1 MAIEDKVNEILGL
14 EPAKS
19 PMEELVKEE
28 EFKAP
33 VVRTE
38 EKETDVDN
46 DHKNS
51 REHYYNLIEKGQEA
65 IEGILNVAKEGQH
78 PRAYEVVGQI
88 IKSVVD
94 ANIQLIELQKNI
106 KALNKTETKGPN
118 SITNALFVGSTHE
131 LQKLLKGK
139 KLDGNKD

>member
-1 MAIEDKVNEILGL
+1 MANNEIEIINTTTSELTAPAPRNADL
-14 EPAKS
+14 E
-19 PMEELVKEE
+19 EDYDYTRDNLKE
-28 EFKAP
+28 
-33 VVRTE
+33 VI
-38 EKETDVDN
+38 N
-46 DHKNS
+46 
-51 REHYYNLIEKGQEA
+51 KGSTA
-65 IEGILNVAKEGQH
+65 LDGILELAQESEH

-94 ANIQLIELQKNI
+94 ANIQLIELQKNM
-106 KALNKTETKGPN
+106 KALNKTDSKGPN

>member
-1 MAIEDKVNEILGL
+1 MANNEVEIVDTTTN
-14 EPAKS
+14 
-19 PMEELVKEE
+19 ELTIKNNDIDQDYNYTRDNLKE
-28 EFKAP
+28 
-33 VVRTE
+33 V
-38 EKETDVDN
+38 
-46 DHKNS
+46 
-51 REHYYNLIEKGQEA
+51 IGKGSVA
-65 IEGILNVAKEGQH
+65 LDGILELAQESEH

>member
-1 MAIEDKVNEILGL
+1 MANNEVEIVDTT
-14 EPAKS
+14 AN
-19 PMEELVKEE
+19 ELTIKNNDIDQDYNYTRDNLKE
-28 EFKAP
+28 
-33 VVRTE
+33 V
-38 EKETDVDN
+38 
-46 DHKNS
+46 
-51 REHYYNLIEKGQEA
+51 IGKGSVA
-65 IEGILNVAKEGQH
+65 LDGILELAQESEH

-139 KLDGNKD
+139 KLDGSKD

>member
-1 MAIEDKVNEILGL
+1 MANNEVEIVDTTTN
-14 EPAKS
+14 
-19 PMEELVKEE
+19 ELTIKNNDIDQDYNYTRDNL
-28 EFKAP
+28 K
-33 VVRTE
+33 
-38 EKETDVDN
+38 DV
-46 DHKNS
+46 
-51 REHYYNLIEKGQEA
+51 IGKGSVA
-65 IEGILNVAKEGQH
+65 LDGILELAQESEH

>member
-1 MAIEDKVNEILGL
+1 MANTEIEIINTTSSELMKPSPINADL
-14 EPAKS
+14 E
-19 PMEELVKEE
+19 EDYGYTRDNL
-28 EFKAP
+28 KA
-33 VVRTE
+33 V
-38 EKETDVDN
+38 
-46 DHKNS
+46 
-51 REHYYNLIEKGQEA
+51 IGKGSTA
-65 IEGILNVAKEGQH
+65 LDGILELAQESEH

-94 ANIQLIELQKNI
+94 ANIQLIELQKNM

-139 KLDGNKD
+139 KLDVGDE

>member
-1 MAIEDKVNEILGL
+1 MVNTEIEIINTTPSDLTKTSPINADLEEDYGYTRDNLKAVIDKGSTAL
-14 EPAKS
+14 
-19 PMEELVKEE
+19 
-28 EFKAP
+28 
-33 VVRTE
+33 
-38 EKETDVDN
+38 D
-46 DHKNS
+46 
-51 REHYYNLIEKGQEA
+51 
-65 IEGILNVAKEGQH
+65 GILELAQESEH

-94 ANIQLIELQKNI
+94 ANIQLIELQKNM

-139 KLDGNKD
+139 KLDVGDK